1 MVILVQVT
9 AMHREEVEG
18 VVITDLGKMTKPMI
32 QEENLVTHYKNL
44 QFGSF
49 RRWLHQGSMW
59 ARMVRMLCWQFIR
72 DDDKKKIQEF
82 ISETE
87 FKFGNEKL

>member
-44 QFGSF
+44 
-49 RRWLHQGSMW
+49 
-59 ARMVRMLCWQFIR
+59 
-72 DDDKKKIQEF
+72 
-82 ISETE
+82 
-87 FKFGNEKL
+87 